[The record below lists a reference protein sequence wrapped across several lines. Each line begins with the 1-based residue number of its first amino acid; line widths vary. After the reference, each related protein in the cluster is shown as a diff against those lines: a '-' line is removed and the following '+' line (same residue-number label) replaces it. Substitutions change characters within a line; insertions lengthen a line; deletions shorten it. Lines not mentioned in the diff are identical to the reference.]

1 MARPLF
7 SSLSC
12 DVAGLFLV
20 ATPNGESQHRYTNL
34 KGIGNGTF
42 IRVTPDVI
50 SSLYFPDTSEYYN
63 KYGPRIIKLRTDVLA
78 VICVA

>member
-1 MARPLF
+1 MLLA
-7 SSLSC
+7 SQN
-12 DVAGLFLV
+12 VLV
-20 ATPNGESQHRYTNL
+20 KHRYTNL

-63 KYGPRIIKLRTDVLA
+63 KHGPRIIKLRTDVLA